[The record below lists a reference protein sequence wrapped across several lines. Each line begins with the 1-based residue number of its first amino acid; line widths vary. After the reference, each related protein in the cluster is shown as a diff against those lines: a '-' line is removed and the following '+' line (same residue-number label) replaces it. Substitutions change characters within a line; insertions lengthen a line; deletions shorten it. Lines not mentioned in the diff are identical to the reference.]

1 MRTVFR
7 FITAPIRLVIN
18 ILIWICSLFLKCS
31 AGVLGLLGI
40 ITGALAILL
49 FAAGYQES
57 GWMML
62 ALALLISPIG
72 LPLITVF
79 ALRGLQWVSDMLA

>member
-7 FITAPIRLVIN
+7 FITAPIRWVIN
-18 ILIWICSLFLKCS
+18 MLIWICSLILKCS
-31 AGVLGLLGI
+31 AGVLGLLGVVSGI
-40 ITGALAILL
+40 LAILL
-49 FAAGYQES
+49 FVAGYQES